1 MSTKAVRLLFA
12 LGLCFAGIAAS
23 AQTAALP
30 AARTAVDSQRLAA
43 NYGKLPLSFEPNL
56 GQSAKQVQWL
66 SRGPEYTLFLAGNE
80 AVLEMN
86 KITAAKRGGTSRE
99 ELSPSIRSSVVRM
112 SLLGARTAQQTTGE
126 DPQSGKANYF
136 TGNDPARWQHDVP
149 MYGKVRIEGVYPGV
163 DLVYYGH
170 QGALE
175 YDFVVAPG
183 ADASAIRLRFE
194 GAQAALASNG
204 DLRLPVNGSSDEV
217 RFNKPVVY
225 QRKDG
230 VRQPVEGSF
239 LIAKDGQV
247 SFRLGAYDHGRE
259 LVIDPTLTFVGILG
273 TGNNIAEANG
283 MAVDAAGEIILTG
296 LTGDVDF
303 PVTAGAYQT
312 VCNTYSA
319 VAAANN
325 YVRCGGAYI
334 GSAFVTK
341 ISADGTSLV
350 YSTYLHG
357 FSGSEYGKAVAVDS
371 SGDAIVLGE
380 TGSSD
385 FPITADAYQSLCMPW
400 YQMKGVVGGSP
411 SDFYPIAESCDG
423 YFAGGGTEW
432 VSGGPTLFI
441 AKLDPT
447 GSALLYSTFFGGTL
461 ANYPF
466 ALALDSS
473 DNIYFTGFLQGAEQY
488 LQNGVPFNNW
498 YPQSSTVPFPTTASA
513 FQIANL
519 AQQATTFSVL
529 SADGHTLLYST
540 MFGAT
545 NTANPGFIQAL
556 ALAVGP
562 NGIAYLGGMTNSD
575 GVPTTAG
582 SVRPACVDSSVYNG
596 GTEYGNCEGQT
607 GWLAAFDTTKS
618 GAASLKYGTYIGGPE
633 TPTGNPQNQVLGL
646 AADSANNIYV
656 TGMTTSQSYP
666 TTAGVVDTVCTNY
679 RSGTGNCNNT
689 GFLTKIN
696 PAGSA
701 YVWSTYYGG
710 NNDSQSQGQAIA
722 FDAKGHVYLYGYD
735 SNYTYDIPLVNPVE
749 PRPGN
754 GSSYAFVATLSAD
767 GTQLLFSS
775 PLGNQSPS
783 AANVYPVGN
792 NGIALDAAGNIYFAA
807 YGGDC
812 GTFIPTSGTYAT
824 TAIGCWPRT
833 YFGKIS
839 PVLELD
845 NTVLTVTPATAT
857 LGQNVTF
864 KATVTGVSQTTPTP
878 TGSVSFQSG
887 TTILGSGTLNASGV
901 ATATS
906 SSAAVG
912 INSVVAVYSGD
923 SIYDA
928 NTSAAVTLTVNPG
941 PQTITFVT
949 PATQVYGATL
959 GLSAT
964 ASSGLAVSFASTT
977 GAVCTVAGTTASFVG
992 AGTCTIQATQAGDSD
1007 YLAAPA
1013 VSRSFTVARTTQT
1026 ITFPAIP
1033 ATTLVTGSVAMTATA
1048 SSGLAVSYA
1057 SATPA
1062 VCTVS
1067 GSTVNLV
1074 AGGNCG
1080 IVASQAGNSDY
1091 YAAAAVG
1098 RNFAVTLAAQTIT
1111 FPAIATQT
1119 YGTPVS
1125 LSATASSGL
1134 AVTFAS
1140 LTSPVCTVSGTTAT
1154 LVASG
1159 TCTIKATQTGSVD
1172 YAAATPVSQSFTVM
1186 HGTQTIT
1193 FPAIPATTLV
1203 TGSVALGGTASS
1215 SLPVSYASA
1224 TPTICTVTGSTVSL
1238 VAVGNCGI
1246 VASQAGNSDYYAA
1259 AAVGQNFHVTLATQ
1273 VITFPVIATQ
1283 TFGTPVALSATA
1295 SSGLAVSFASTTAT
1309 VCTVSGTTATLLASG
1324 TCTIKA
1330 TQAGNVDYAA
1340 AAAVAQ
1346 SFTVMHEAQTITFA
1360 AIPATTLVTGS
1371 VALTATASSGLP
1383 VSFASAT
1390 PTICTVSGSTVHLVA
1405 AGNCGI
1411 VASQAGNSDFAA
1423 ATAVG
1428 RNFAV
1433 TLATQTIT
1441 FPAISATPLGTGTVA
1456 LTATASSG
1464 LAVSYTSATPT
1475 ICTVAGSTVTL
1486 VATGNC
1492 GIVAHQAGNFEYYAA
1507 PAVGRNFTVTAH

>member
-23 AQTAALP
+23 AQSAALP
-30 AARTAVDSQRLAA
+30 AARSAADSQRLAA

-56 GQSAKQVQWL
+56 GQTAKQVQWL

-149 MYGKVRIEGVYPGV
+149 MYGKVRMEGVYPGV

-273 TGNNIAEANG
+273 TGNYETQAYG
-283 MAVDAAGEIILTG
+283 MALDAAGEIILTG
-296 LTGDVDF
+296 ATSDVDF
-303 PVTAGAYQT
+303 PVTSGAYQT
-312 VCNTYSA
+312 TCNQDST
-319 VAAANN
+319 VAAAHN
-325 YVRCGGAYI
+325 YVRCGGAAEGYL

-357 FSGSEYGKAVAVDS
+357 FSGSEFGVAVAADA
-371 SGDAIVLGE
+371 SGDAVVLGQ
-380 TGSSD
+380 TGSYD
-385 FPITADAYQSLCMPW
+385 FPITSDAIQSLCMP
-400 YQMKGVVGGSP
+400 YYYPKGVTGGDP
-411 SDFYPIAESCDG
+411 TDFYQPDAQHCDG
-423 YFAGGGTEW
+423 YYAGGGTEW
-432 VSGGPTLFI
+432 VSGGPTIFI
-441 AKLDPT
+441 AKLNPS
-447 GSALLYSTFFGGTL
+447 GSALLYSTFFGGT
-461 ANYPF
+461 NQTYPNS
-466 ALALDSS
+466 LALDSAG
-473 DNIYFTGFLQGAEQY
+473 NIYFTSYLQGAEEANNVY
-488 LQNGVPFNNW
+488 PQNG
-498 YPQSSTVPFPTTASA
+498 TVPFPVTASA
-513 FQIANL
+513 FQTVSVANG
-519 AQQATTFSVL
+519 QQDATLSVL

-540 MFGAT
+540 LFGGT
-545 NTANPGFIQAL
+545 YSSNPAWVQPL
-556 ALAVGP
+556 SLAVGP
-562 NGIAYLGGMTNSD
+562 NGIAYVGGWTYSD
-575 GVPTTAG
+575 SVPTTAG

-596 GTEYGNCEGQT
+596 GTEYGNCEDYT

-618 GAASLKYGTYIGGPE
+618 GAASLKYATYIGGPE
-633 TPTGNPQNQVLGL
+633 VSSVQNQVLGL

-666 TTAGVVDTVCTNY
+666 TTAGVVDTVCTNF
-679 RSGTGNCNNT
+679 RSGTGNCNQT

-696 PAGSA
+696 PTGSA

-710 NNDSQSQGQAIA
+710 NNDSSSQGQAIA

-735 SNYTYDIPLVNPVE
+735 SDYTYDIPLVNPVE

-775 PLGNQSPS
+775 PIGNQSPI
-783 AANVYPVGN
+783 AANTYPVGN

-812 GTFIPTSGTYAT
+812 GTFIPTSGSYAT
-824 TAIGCWPRT
+824 TAIGCGNRT

-845 NTVLTVTPATAT
+845 KTVLTITPATAT

-1080 IVASQAGNSDY
+1080 IVASQAGNGDY

-1159 TCTIKATQTGSVD
+1159 TCTIKATQAGSVD

-1193 FPAIPATTLV
+1193 FPATPATTLV
-1203 TGSVALGGTASS
+1203 TGSVAMTATASS
-1215 SLPVSYASA
+1215 GLPVSYASA

-1383 VSFASAT
+1383 VSLASAT

-1441 FPAISATPLGTGTVA
+1441 FPAIPSTPLGTGTVTLA
-1456 LTATASSG
+1456 ATASSG
-1464 LAVSYTSATPT
+1464 LAVTYTSATPT